1 MKTKSWTVY
10 DGSLF
15 GRGLDGHP
23 LNVMLDH
30 DLYYRV
36 SPGDD
41 PQGVDR
47 LLAVLNCGA
56 EAAGYIHAAKAIA
69 KAIEADIAIW
79 EGDCDEPAYARI
91 GFPRAVFDALALM
104 PAGWDEDEKNARID
118 ATERHV
124 AEAEIKFQESGDEL
138 TKAKDDLAKARR

>member
-36 SPGDD
+36 GPGDD
-41 PQGVDR
+41 PRGVDR
-47 LLAVLNCGA
+47 LLAVLNRGA
-56 EAAGYIHAAKAIA
+56 ESAGYIHAAKAMA
-69 KAIEADIAIW
+69 KALEADIEKWGGKA
-79 EGDCDEPAYARI
+79 AYARI
-91 GFPRAVFDALALM
+91 GFPKNQSAVLGALALM
-104 PAGWDEDEKNARID
+104 PAGWDEDAGKNVRID
-118 ATERHV
+118 A
-124 AEAEIKFQESGDEL
+124 AEGKIKDLEAKLAE
-138 TKAKDDLAKARR
+138 AKDDLAKARDGV